1 MNLVLPCQTFLLALL
16 VSLEPSQLGL
26 CTFSGRDL
34 HYCKP
39 SKITDEFVFCW
50 QLVHFTPVSSLI
62 GLFLAGMANDH
73 LQKFLIWSA
82 YVRPYGL
89 PPDGKMSTEFD
100 AAAADCSDN
109 ANIHIPPPL
118 ITTCI

>member
-1 MNLVLPCQTFLLALL
+1 MIYTKRTLR
-16 VSLEPSQLGL
+16 L

-82 YVRPYGL
+82 YVRPYGYRPAEKC
-89 PPDGKMSTEFD
+89 PPNLMLQLQTVV
-100 AAAADCSDN
+100 
-109 ANIHIPPPL
+109 
-118 ITTCI
+118 TTQIFTFLHH

>member
-26 CTFSGRDL
+26 CTFSGGDL

-62 GLFLAGMANDH
+62 GLFLAGMSNDH
-73 LQKFLIWSA
+73 LQKFLNGQHTLDHTV
-82 YVRPYGL
+82 YRPTEKC
-89 PPDGKMSTEFD
+89 PPNLMLQLQTVV
-100 AAAADCSDN
+100 
-109 ANIHIPPPL
+109 
-118 ITTCI
+118 TTQIFTFLHH